1 MRLNVS
7 LDRVTFCVAIEE
19 LKSLFFITLK
29 LKTRHIQVDLIET
42 LAGELIH
49 LEQSFNIVV
58 VMVVKVSSTG
68 SIKPHLQV

>member
-19 LKSLFFITLK
+19 LKSLVFITLK

-49 LEQSFNIVV
+49 L
-58 VMVVKVSSTG
+58 
-68 SIKPHLQV
+68 